1 MLKNRL
7 LLLLRTSRRDTFIS
21 LAKVFGLSIGFL
33 VFTTI
38 ALFVQ
43 DQFAFDAFHE
53 KKDRIYRVNLDGTY
67 KEAAGE
73 EIAMSHYKMEP
84 LLQESYPEIEKVVRL
99 FDANQGYCSY
109 GEKKGYYNS
118 ALFVDLTFFEVFDF
132 ELIYGD
138 KTKALHGPNS
148 LIITESLSKQLF
160 GDEDPVGKQIAIR
173 YGHWVVSPKP
183 EDREG
188 VITGVIKEEE
198 KSHLKF
204 DVLTSFATTNT
215 LENVNWSGPVVNTY
229 LLLKE
234 GASANELN
242 KKLETFYDEH
252 HGSLAEMYQPVLQ
265 ELGNVH
271 LDSYHIS
278 WDPKNYKKFD
288 RKYIQMCMFLAIVV
302 LLIAAINFVQLTIGQ
317 LNDRLKSTAIRKVIG
332 GSHWNVL
339 SQNYFETSIYCILAL
354 VISLVG
360 IQLLSPFLQSE
371 FGIHT
376 SYKMAFQGQTLLIL
390 LVTCVLVIGIGGL
403 VPSLILRSIPV
414 NQIIAGNNTLGGKN
428 LLTRVLIVT
437 QLALSMGLLGG
448 GIIIFD
454 QTEFLLQSNSSFDKD
469 LVVQVPL
476 SEEAK
481 KNYTTIKQEMS
492 RVAGVSNIT
501 ASSNAFGKFGGLDMK
516 LKIDGKEEIL
526 IMTTLMVD
534 HNYLDFYGIEV
545 IEGRGLGEWGKNEF
559 IVNQAWVDNFGWEN
573 PMQEQLGFAYGK
585 PGTVVGVVD
594 NFNYNSLH
602 EEVESL
608 CIWSTNFIRL
618 MSIKVAPGTDPST
631 FDELGGVWGTHVS
644 DSPFSYTFLDDEV
657 AEMYKTEITIGK
669 VVKYLTLISI
679 LLTAIGVYALSLMVS
694 KRRTKE
700 VSIRKVLGASA
711 DALFVSFAFQFYKL
725 ILIALVTIVPFTY
738 LLMSSWLENFAYT
751 SKVPT
756 ILLVIGF
763 ITILIISTTAIASN
777 LIKLSKT
784 NPVHALRENG

>member
-1 MLKNRL
+1 MLKNRF
-7 LLLLRTSRRDTFIS
+7 LLLLRTYRRDTFIS
-21 LAKVFGLSIGFL
+21 VAKVFGLSLGFL

-43 DQFAFDAFHE
+43 DQLAFDSFHE

-84 LLQESYPEIEKVVRL
+84 LLRENYPEIENVVRL
-99 FDANQGYCSY
+99 FDANQGFCSY

-118 ALFVDLTFFEVFDF
+118 ALFVDLSFFEVFDF

-148 LIITESLSKQLF
+148 IIITESLSKQLF
-160 GDEDPVGKQIAIR
+160 GEEDPVGKQIAIR

-183 EDREG
+183 EDRDG
-188 VITGVIKEEE
+188 IITGVIKEEE
-198 KSHLKF
+198 RSHLKF

-229 LLLKE
+229 VLLKE
-234 GASANELN
+234 GASLEELN
-242 KKLETFYDEH
+242 KKLETFYDNH
-252 HGSLAEMYQPVLQ
+252 HESLAEMYQPRLQ
-265 ELGNVH
+265 ELGNIH

-278 WDPKNYKKFD
+278 WDPKNWKKFD
-288 RKYIQMCMFLAIVV
+288 RQYIQMCMFLAVVV

-332 GSHWNVL
+332 GNHWNIL
-339 SQNYFETSIYCILAL
+339 SQNYFETSVYCLLAL
-354 VISLVG
+354 VVALLG
-360 IQLLSPFLQSE
+360 IELLSPFLQSE
-371 FGIHT
+371 FGIGA
-376 SYKMAFQGQTLLIL
+376 SISAVLKGQTFFIL
-390 LVTCVLVIGIGGL
+390 LVTSLLVIGIGGF

-414 NQIIAGNNTLGGKN
+414 NQIIAGNNTLSGKN

-437 QLALSMGLLGG
+437 QLALSMGLLGS
-448 GIIIFD
+448 GIIIFN
-454 QTEFLLQSNSSFDKD
+454 QTEFLLQSNSSFDQG
-469 LVVQVPL
+469 LVIQVPL

-481 KNYTTIKQEMS
+481 KNYATLKQEMG
-492 RVAGVSNIT
+492 RVSGVSNIT
-501 ASSNAFGKFGGLDMK
+501 AASNAFGAFGGLDMK
-516 LKIDGKEEIL
+516 LKIDGKEEVL

-534 HNYLDFYGIEV
+534 YNFLDFYNIDV
-545 IEGRGLGEWGKNEF
+545 IQGRGLGEWGKNEF

-602 EEVESL
+602 EEVEAL

-618 MSIKVAPGTDPST
+618 MSIKVAPGTDPAI
-631 FDELGGVWGTHVS
+631 FDELGEVWSSYIS
-644 DSPFSYTFLDDEV
+644 DSPFSYTFLDDEI

-700 VSIRKVLGASA
+700 VSIRKVLGASV
-711 DALFVSFAFQFYKL
+711 DTLFVSYAIQFYKL
-725 ILIALVTIVPFTY
+725 ILVALVIIVPFTY
-738 LLMSSWLENFAYT
+738 LLMNNWLENFAYT
-751 SKVPT
+751 SQIPGL
-756 ILLVIGF
+756 LLVIGF
-763 ITILIISTTAIASN
+763 IVILGISTAAIASN
-777 LIKLSKT
+777 LLKLSRT
-784 NPVHALRENG
+784 NPVQALRENG